1 MIATIIISGITFLGI
16 TLSILFFPHIKIK
29 RVTIDT
35 YWLIAILGA
44 IILVTTTLCP
54 IKEIG
59 ASWTSSTAVN
69 PLKILILFF
78 SMTVLS
84 IYLDELGL
92 FRFLASVAVNKAKGH
107 QNVLFFILYFLVAI
121 LTIFTSND
129 IVILTFTPF
138 ICFFCKHAKIKA
150 LPYLIAE
157 FAAANTW
164 SMMFIIGNP
173 TNIYLATSAGINFI
187 GYLKV
192 MLVPTI
198 VAGLTELLIIFLIF
212 RKSLKEPLSEEE
224 KEVVHIDSKLDLII
238 GVAHL
243 FVCLVF
249 LIISPY
255 IGIEMWLVAAIC
267 AVSLLV
273 ISLIIRLMT
282 KKNWI
287 YLGDCFKRLPYQLIP
302 FILSMSII
310 VIAINYQGIA
320 SKIGDFLNQGLVI
333 LNYGFSSYLLSN
345 VINNIPMSILFSNIP
360 TALSDGE
367 YLRAIF
373 ASIIGSNI
381 GAFLTPIGA
390 LAGIMFSNLLSKY
403 EMKFTFLDFIKYGS
417 IISVP
422 VLAVSLLMLFLFI

>member
-1 MIATIIISGITFLGI
+1 
-16 TLSILFFPHIKIK
+16 
-29 RVTIDT
+29 
-35 YWLIAILGA
+35 
-44 IILVTTTLCP
+44 
-54 IKEIG
+54 
-59 ASWTSSTAVN
+59 
-69 PLKILILFF
+69 
-78 SMTVLS
+78 
-84 IYLDELGL
+84 
-92 FRFLASVAVNKAKGH
+92 
-107 QNVLFFILYFLVAI
+107 
-121 LTIFTSND
+121 
-129 IVILTFTPF
+129 
-138 ICFFCKHAKIKA
+138 
-150 LPYLIAE
+150 
-157 FAAANTW
+157 
-164 SMMFIIGNP
+164 
-173 TNIYLATSAGINFI
+173 
-187 GYLKV
+187 
-192 MLVPTI
+192 
-198 VAGLTELLIIFLIF
+198 
-212 RKSLKEPLSEEE
+212 
-224 KEVVHIDSKLDLII
+224 
-238 GVAHL
+238 
-243 FVCLVF
+243 
-249 LIISPY
+249 
-255 IGIEMWLVAAIC
+255 MWLVAAIC

-273 ISLIIRLMT
+273 ISLIIRFIT

-310 VIAINYQGIA
+310 VITINYQGIA